1 MTDLIESMNNS
12 IKNEMLIYD
21 GLLKLNLKNL
31 KKERFVK
38 NMKDKMWIYH
48 LETLVRIR
56 EENNIIQD
64 YVEHNIMNIVEDM
77 KLPLKINNFCLLNGV
92 NVVAR
97 YGDNNY
103 GMDWHYDNRAVIK
116 HKKGKNIKNIEE
128 IGYSNDRVYYL
139 WDYKRRPKY
148 TMIIYFNDY
157 GINYHGGELVF
168 LDEEIKPMYG
178 DVVFFNSNELHKVN
192 KTYGI
197 RNALVIK
204 FYDLDKMLKDI

>member
-1 MTDLIESMNNS
+1 MNG
-12 IKNEMLIYD
+12 MLVYD
-21 GLLKLNLKNL
+21 GISKQNLENL
-31 KKERFVK
+31 KKERFKK
-38 NMKDKMWIYH
+38 NMKGTMWSYH

-56 EENNIIQD
+56 ESNELIQD
-64 YVEHNIMNIVEDM
+64 YVEHNIMNIIESM
-77 KLPLKINNFCLLNGV
+77 ELPLEINNFCLLNGI

-116 HKKGKNIKNIEE
+116 HKKGKKVKNLEK
-128 IGYSNDRVYYL
+128 IGENNNSVYYL

-148 TMIIYFNDY
+148 TMIIYFTDY
-157 GINYHGGELVF
+157 GLSHLGGELVF

-192 KTYGI
+192 PTYGT

-204 FYDLDKMLKDI
+204 FYDLDKALNDS